1 MKIFICEDDPKQREN
16 MVTIIKNYIM
26 IEEKPME
33 IALATDNPY
42 EVLEQAK
49 NMNDI
54 GCYFLDIQLST
65 DINGIKLGSE
75 IRKHDPVGNIIFVT
89 SHSELTYLTFVYKV
103 AAMDFIFKDDPA
115 ELRTRIIDC
124 LETAHTRLQL
134 LSKDNS
140 VETIELKR
148 GSNSVYVQ
156 YDDIM
161 FFESSTK
168 SHRLIAHKLTKANA
182 VFASF
187 VRYTFD
193 TSTPILEIV
202 STMLSPNASLPNC
215 VIICACCPNF

>member
-134 LSKDNS
+134 LSRDNS

-168 SHRLIAHKLTKANA
+168 SHH
-182 VFASF
+182 
-187 VRYTFD
+187 
-193 TSTPILEIV
+193 
-202 STMLSPNASLPNC
+202 
-215 VIICACCPNF
+215 CPFR

>member
-103 AAMDFIFKDDPA
+103 AA
-115 ELRTRIIDC
+115 
-124 LETAHTRLQL
+124 
-134 LSKDNS
+134 
-140 VETIELKR
+140 
-148 GSNSVYVQ
+148 
-156 YDDIM
+156 DDIM

-168 SHRLIAHKLTKANA
+168 SHRLIAHLDNRQIEFYGNLKELSQLDDRFFRCHN
-182 VFASF
+182 SF
-187 VRYTFD
+187 VVNRHNIESID
-193 TSTPILEIV
+193 SKERIV
-202 STMLSPNASLPNC
+202 YFKNKEHCYASVRN
-215 VIICACCPNF
+215 VKKI